1 MQMTLSTNNYGDNP
15 FQPGVVQDS
24 YQPDQLIAGNQPIET
39 QPIILAAGALK
50 RGTVLGAKSPQGI
63 VAVAG
68 ASNTGNGTV
77 GSLTRGAGSLQG
89 NYLLTAVDATHFS
102 VTDPEGNALPNL
114 TVGSAYSQSGLGL
127 TITAGGTAFVA
138 GDTFTLESFDAT
150 GQYIESVAGAS
161 DGSQTPVAILA
172 DDADASAGPVT
183 AGAYLTGDFNARKLI
198 YDASWTVA
206 TLRAALRPY
215 GIFVK
220 DTVSASDPS

>member
-68 ASNTGNGTV
+68 ASNTGNVTV
-77 GSLTRGAGSLQG
+77 
-89 NYLLTAVDATHFS
+89 
-102 VTDPEGNALPNL
+102 PEGNALPNL